1 MITQVKKFTP
11 TKVAMAKKVRCDST
25 IGGIGSL
32 SIDQT
37 ESAKVRPGYEEKIAA
52 LNESNKEARRTDGG
66 EYQDR
71 ANTSCRQSTRH
82 KSTYRQI
89 GEMNA
94 EMAAGG
100 QYTSQAEIESL
111 VESNCSVVQWP
122 QLGGRT
128 VDEAMALPQ
137 LLPIH
142 WHYQAGANA
151 PGSIQFFGPRRWTFQ
166 ERSRH
171 GPSYHPPRWILHQ
184 RCRCDSHEI
193 LFLADFSEHL
203 HV

>member
-37 ESAKVRPGYEEKIAA
+37 ESAKLRPGYEEKIAA
-52 LNESNKEARRTDGG
+52 LNESNKVARRTDGG
-66 EYQDR
+66 EYQNKQN
-71 ANTSCRQSTRH
+71 ASCRQSTRH

-100 QYTSQAEIESL
+100 QYIMAQAEIKSL

-128 VDEAMALPQ
+128 VDEAMALSNFCQYIGITKQVPMR
-137 LLPIH
+137 LE
-142 WHYQAGANA
+142 A
-151 PGSIQFFGPRRWTFQ
+151 
-166 ERSRH
+166 
-171 GPSYHPPRWILHQ
+171 
-184 RCRCDSHEI
+184 
-193 LFLADFSEHL
+193 
-203 HV
+203 